1 MRRIEPGRTRSVLV
15 TATAVIALACSRSEL
30 RGKSVASPDG
40 KTYLVVDD
48 DNGGRC
54 GPIKVDGQV
63 WTTALHSAGSI
74 TPGLHEISC
83 GSSVEF
89 EIRDGATFHFNY
101 WGP

>member
-1 MRRIEPGRTRSVLV
+1 MRRIEPDFTLLVAATSVLV
-15 TATAVIALACSRSEL
+15 VACGGGQL

-63 WTTALHSAGSI
+63 WTTPLHSRASI
-74 TPGLHEISC
+74 TPGVHEISC
-83 GSSVEF
+83 GSSAGF
-89 EIRDGATFHFNY
+89 EVRERTTLHFNY